1 MDVLSEVL
9 RAVHLE
15 GALYFNGEF
24 SAPWCVDTRSVDLAP
39 YLTPMPAHVIIY
51 HLVTEGKAYARLPGQ
66 PRVDLAAGDIVI
78 FPHGDAHMMGNGSPL
93 KPVDSLKTFAGNL
106 TQGLKLARFGGGGEV
121 TRFVCGYM
129 ACQPRLCEVVLAGLP
144 RLLKVRITDHPSGK
158 WLESSIRFAV
168 AEGHP
173 PQAGSSLVLARLAEV
188 LFVETLRCYI
198 NSLPAEQT
206 GWLAGA
212 RDAVIGQVLSLLHE
226 SPAHPWTV
234 EELARRAGTSRS
246 RLAERFRYF
255 LNESPM
261 AYLTRWRLNM
271 AAGRLQSSD
280 ETVAAVA
287 EGVGYQSETAFNRA
301 FRKQFDVPPA
311 QFRRMRQ
318 SVTATPG

>member
-1 MDVLSEVL
+1 M
-9 RAVHLE
+9 
-15 GALYFNGEF
+15 
-24 SAPWCVDTRSVDLAP
+24 
-39 YLTPMPAHVIIY
+39 
-51 HLVTEGKAYARLPGQ
+51 
-66 PRVDLAAGDIVI
+66 
-78 FPHGDAHMMGNGSPL
+78 
-93 KPVDSLKTFAGNL
+93 
-106 TQGLKLARFGGGGEV
+106 ARFGGGGEI

-173 PQAGSSLVLARLAEV
+173 PKAGSSLVLARLAEV

-212 RDAVIGQVLSLLHE
+212 LDAVIGQVLSLLHE

-261 AYLTRWRLNM
+261 AYLTRWRLSM